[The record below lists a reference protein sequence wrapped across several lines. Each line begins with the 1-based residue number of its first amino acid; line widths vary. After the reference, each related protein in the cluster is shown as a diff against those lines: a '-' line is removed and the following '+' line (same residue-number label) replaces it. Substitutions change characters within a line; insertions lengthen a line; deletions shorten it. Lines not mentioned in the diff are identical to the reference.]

1 MSLRDT
7 IDGARKEAQEAGGL
21 SGNVKPAADA
31 AKAEKSER
39 RAKAE
44 KSGKDEA
51 EKRDPMTTR
60 SYRSSAAGAKPSRE
74 AASTVRA
81 ASSSSSADMGGMGG
95 GLFGGGSSP
104 VQKEARKEEK
114 RRQRE
119 EEDFRQRGYD
129 LILRTNEEYRRTDRT
144 WWILIGVGFGMTIV
158 SLILVWAFPADST
171 DYQTVVGIAS
181 VASLVLAYG
190 LIIGAF
196 VYDWRVRRP
205 VRKATERKVAG
216 YSDKKLAELFEAERR
231 REHAAQ
237 AARQAEKEAAKERR
251 ANKKK

>member
-21 SGNVKPAADA
+21 SGNVKTAAS
-31 AKAEKSER
+31 AKAP
-39 RAKAE
+39 
-44 KSGKDEA
+44 KDERGTKADKSSKDDA

-60 SYRSSAAGAKPSRE
+60 SYHSSAAGTKPSRE
-74 AASTVRA
+74 AASTVRT
-81 ASSSSSADMGGMGG
+81 ASSGSTPVMGG
-95 GLFGGGSSP
+95 GLFGGGGTP
-104 VQKEARKEEK
+104 AQKEARKEEK
-114 RRQRE
+114 RKQRE

-171 DYQTVVGIAS
+171 NYQTIVGIAS

-205 VRKATERKVAG
+205 VRKAAERKVAG
-216 YSDKKLAELFEAERR
+216 YSDKKLAELFEEQRR
-231 REHAAQ
+231 RENAAA
-237 AARQAEKEAAKERR
+237 AARQAEKDAAKERR

>member
-21 SGNVKPAADA
+21 TGNVKSAAPKA
-31 AKAEKSER
+31 EKPERGAKAEKP
-39 RAKAE
+39 
-44 KSGKDEA
+44 GKDEA

-60 SYRSSAAGAKPSRE
+60 SYHSSAAGAKPSRE

-81 ASSSSSADMGGMGG
+81 SSSGSTPGMGG
-95 GLFGGGSSP
+95 GLFGGGGSP
-104 VQKEARKEEK
+104 EQKEARKEEK

-129 LILRTNEEYRRTDRT
+129 LILRSNEEYRRTDRT

-171 DYQTVVGIAS
+171 NYQTIVGIAS

-205 VRKATERKVAG
+205 VRKAAERKVAS
-216 YSDKKLAELFEAERR
+216 YSDKKLAELFEEQRR
-231 REHAAQ
+231 RENAAD
-237 AARQAEKEAAKERR
+237 AARLAEKEAAKERR

>member
-21 SGNVKPAADA
+21 TGNVKTAAP
-31 AKAEKSER
+31 KAEKPER
-39 RAKAE
+39 GAKAE

-60 SYRSSAAGAKPSRE
+60 SYHSSAAGAKPSRE
-74 AASTVRA
+74 AASTVRT
-81 ASSSSSADMGGMGG
+81 ASSGSTAGMGG
-95 GLFGGGSSP
+95 GVFGRGGTP
-104 VQKEARKEEK
+104 AEKEARKEEK

-129 LILRTNEEYRRTDRT
+129 LILRSNEEYRRTDRT

-158 SLILVWAFPADST
+158 SLILVWAFPTDST
-171 DYQTVVGIAS
+171 DYQTIVGIAS

-205 VRKATERKVAG
+205 VRKAAERQVAS
-216 YSDKKLAELFEAERR
+216 YSDKKLAELFEEQRR
-231 REHAAQ
+231 RENAAD
-237 AARQAEKEAAKERR
+237 AARQAEKEAAKQRR

>member
-114 RRQRE
+114 RKQRE

-231 REHAAQ
+231 RENAAQ

>member
-21 SGNVKPAADA
+21 SGNVKSAAP
-31 AKAEKSER
+31 KAEKPDR
-39 RAKAE
+39 GAKAE

-60 SYRSSAAGAKPSRE
+60 SYHSSAAGAKPSRE

-81 ASSSSSADMGGMGG
+81 ASSSGSTPGMGG
-95 GLFGGGSSP
+95 GLFGGGGSP
-104 VQKEARKEEK
+104 EQKEARKEEK

-129 LILRTNEEYRRTDRT
+129 LILRSNEEYRRTDRT

-171 DYQTVVGIAS
+171 NYQTIVGIAS
-181 VASLVLAYG
+181 VVSLVLAYG

-205 VRKATERKVAG
+205 VRKAAERKVAS
-216 YSDKKLAELFEAERR
+216 YSDKKLAELFEEQRR
-231 REHAAQ
+231 RENAAD
-237 AARQAEKEAAKERR
+237 AARLAEKEAAKERR

>member
-21 SGNVKPAADA
+21 SGNVKSAAP
-31 AKAEKSER
+31 KAEKPDR
-39 RAKAE
+39 GAKAE

-60 SYRSSAAGAKPSRE
+60 SYHSSAAGAKPSRE

-81 ASSSSSADMGGMGG
+81 SSSGSTPGMGG
-95 GLFGGGSSP
+95 GLFGGGGSP
-104 VQKEARKEEK
+104 EQKEARKEEK

-129 LILRTNEEYRRTDRT
+129 LILRSNEEYRRTDRT

-171 DYQTVVGIAS
+171 NYQTIVGIAS

-205 VRKATERKVAG
+205 VRKAAERKVAS
-216 YSDKKLAELFEAERR
+216 YSDKKLAELFEEQRR
-231 REHAAQ
+231 RENAAD
-237 AARQAEKEAAKERR
+237 AARLAEKEAAKERR

>member
-21 SGNVKPAADA
+21 TGNVKSSAAPTAD
-31 AKAEKSER
+31 KAER
-39 RAKAE
+39 GAKAE

-60 SYRSSAAGAKPSRE
+60 SYHSSAAGAKPSRE
-74 AASTVRA
+74 AGSTVRT
-81 ASSSSSADMGGMGG
+81 ASSGSASTGLGG
-95 GLFGGGSSP
+95 GLFGGGGTP
-104 VQKEARKEEK
+104 AQKEARKEEK

-129 LILRTNEEYRRTDRT
+129 LILRSNEEYRRTDRT
-144 WWILIGVGFGMTIV
+144 WWILIGIGFGMTIV

-171 DYQTVVGIAS
+171 NYQTIVGIAS

-205 VRKATERKVAG
+205 VRKAAERKVAG
-216 YSDKKLAELFEAERR
+216 YSDKKLAELFEEQRR
-231 REHAAQ
+231 RENAAE
-237 AARQAEKEAAKERR
+237 AARQAEKEAARQRR

>member
-21 SGNVKPAADA
+21 SGTIKATDASGTEKP
-31 AKAEKSER
+31 ER
-39 RAKAE
+39 GTRAE

-74 AASTVRA
+74 VASTVRT
-81 ASSSSSADMGGMGG
+81 SSSGSFSRMGG
-95 GLFGGGSSP
+95 GLFGGGTP
-104 VQKEARKEEK
+104 AQKEARKEEK
-114 RRQRE
+114 RKQRE

-129 LILRTNEEYRRTDRT
+129 LILRSNEEYRRTDRT
-144 WWILIGVGFGMTIV
+144 LWILIGVGFGMTIV
-158 SLILVWAFPADST
+158 LLVLVWAFPTDSS
-171 DYQTVVGIAS
+171 DYQTLVGIAS

-190 LIIGAF
+190 LIIGAL

-205 VRKATERKVAG
+205 VRKAAERKVAG
-216 YSDKKLAELFEAERR
+216 YSDKKLTELFEAERR
-231 REHAAQ
+231 RENAEQ
-237 AARQAEKEAAKERR
+237 AARQAEKKAAKERR
-251 ANKKK
+251 ANKK

>member
-21 SGNVKPAADA
+21 SGNVKTAAS
-31 AKAEKSER
+31 AKAP
-39 RAKAE
+39 
-44 KSGKDEA
+44 KDERGTKA
-51 EKRDPMTTR
+51 DKSSKDDAQKRDPMTTR
-60 SYRSSAAGAKPSRE
+60 SYHSSAAGAKPSRE
-74 AASTVRA
+74 AASTVRT
-81 ASSSSSADMGGMGG
+81 ASSGSTPGMGG
-95 GLFGGGSSP
+95 GLFGGGGTP
-104 VQKEARKEEK
+104 AQKEARKEEK
-114 RRQRE
+114 RKQRE

-171 DYQTVVGIAS
+171 NYQTIVGIAS

-205 VRKATERKVAG
+205 VRKAAERKVAG
-216 YSDKKLAELFEAERR
+216 YSDKKLAELFEEQRR
-231 REHAAQ
+231 RENAAA
-237 AARQAEKEAAKERR
+237 AARQAEKDAAKERR

>member
-114 RRQRE
+114 RKQRE

>member
-7 IDGARKEAQEAGGL
+7 IDGARKEAQEAGAL
-21 SGNVKPAADA
+21 TGNVKSAAPKA
-31 AKAEKSER
+31 EKPERGAKAEKP
-39 RAKAE
+39 
-44 KSGKDEA
+44 GKDEA

-60 SYRSSAAGAKPSRE
+60 SYHSSAAGAKPSRE

-81 ASSSSSADMGGMGG
+81 ASSGSSTGMGGMGG
-95 GLFGGGSSP
+95 GLFGGGSTP
-104 VQKEARKEEK
+104 AEKEARKEEK

-129 LILRTNEEYRRTDRT
+129 LILRSNEKYRRTDRT

-171 DYQTVVGIAS
+171 NYQTIVGIAS

-205 VRKATERKVAG
+205 VRKAAERKVAS
-216 YSDKKLAELFEAERR
+216 YSDKKLAELFEEQRR
-231 REHAAQ
+231 RENAAD
-237 AARQAEKEAAKERR
+237 AARQAEKEAAKQRR

>member
-21 SGNVKPAADA
+21 SGNVKTAAS
-31 AKAEKSER
+31 AKAP
-39 RAKAE
+39 
-44 KSGKDEA
+44 KDERGTKADKSSKDDA

-60 SYRSSAAGAKPSRE
+60 SYHSSAAGAKPSRE
-74 AASTVRA
+74 AASTVRT
-81 ASSSSSADMGGMGG
+81 ASSGSTPVMGG
-95 GLFGGGSSP
+95 GLFGGGGTP
-104 VQKEARKEEK
+104 AQKEARKEEK
-114 RRQRE
+114 RKQRE

-171 DYQTVVGIAS
+171 NYQTIVGIAS

-205 VRKATERKVAG
+205 VRKAAERKVAG
-216 YSDKKLAELFEAERR
+216 YSDKKLAELFEEQRR
-231 REHAAQ
+231 RENAAA
-237 AARQAEKEAAKERR
+237 AARQAEKDAAKERR

>member
-21 SGNVKPAADA
+21 TGNVKSSVAPKAD
-31 AKAEKSER
+31 KAER
-39 RAKAE
+39 GAKAE

-60 SYRSSAAGAKPSRE
+60 SYHSSAAGAKPSRE
-74 AASTVRA
+74 AGSTVRT
-81 ASSSSSADMGGMGG
+81 ASSGSASTGLGG
-95 GLFGGGSSP
+95 GLFGGGGTP
-104 VQKEARKEEK
+104 AQKEARKEEK

-119 EEDFRQRGYD
+119 EEDFRQSGYD
-129 LILRTNEEYRRTDRT
+129 LILRSNEEYRRTDRT
-144 WWILIGVGFGMTIV
+144 WWILIGIGFGMTIV

-171 DYQTVVGIAS
+171 NYQTIVGIAS

-205 VRKATERKVAG
+205 VRKAAERKVAS
-216 YSDKKLAELFEAERR
+216 YSDKKLAELFEEQRR
-231 REHAAQ
+231 RENAAE
-237 AARQAEKEAAKERR
+237 AARQAEKEAARQRR

>member
-7 IDGARKEAQEAGGL
+7 IDGARKEVQEAGGL
-21 SGNVKPAADA
+21 SGNVKTAAS
-31 AKAEKSER
+31 AKAP
-39 RAKAE
+39 
-44 KSGKDEA
+44 KDERGTKADKSSKDDA

-60 SYRSSAAGAKPSRE
+60 SYHSSAAGAKPSRE
-74 AASTVRA
+74 AASTVRT
-81 ASSSSSADMGGMGG
+81 ASSGSTPGMGG
-95 GLFGGGSSP
+95 GLFGGGGTP
-104 VQKEARKEEK
+104 AQKEARKEEK
-114 RRQRE
+114 RKQRE

-171 DYQTVVGIAS
+171 NYQTIVGIAS

-205 VRKATERKVAG
+205 VRKAAERKVAG
-216 YSDKKLAELFEAERR
+216 YSDKKLAELFEEQRR
-231 REHAAQ
+231 RENAAA
-237 AARQAEKEAAKERR
+237 AARQAEKDAAKERR